1 LKAGLLSGEMTSVT
15 IWPPAAKVQHP
26 ALVLPS
32 SKVMNK
38 TPFCCQ
44 AGDARILPTQIF
56 SHVSPVLTEQSCI
69 LLHMFGVIH
78 VYSGT
83 VLFLRSVSSC
93 VSGTILL
100 QRAVFVRMLS
110 K

>member
-1 LKAGLLSGEMTSVT
+1 MPSCELTIVTWRPSAARLKHTAF
-15 IWPPAAKVQHP
+15 
-26 ALVLPS
+26 VLPS
-32 SKVMNK
+32 SKVINR

-44 AGDARILPTQIF
+44 AGDARILPTQVF
-56 SHVSPVLTEQSCI
+56 SQVSPVLTEQSCI
-69 LLHMFGVIH
+69 SLHMFGVIH

-83 VLFLRSVSSC
+83 ASFLRSVSSC

-100 QRAVFVRMLS
+100 QRAVFLRMLS

>member
-1 LKAGLLSGEMTSVT
+1 MTSVT
-15 IWPPAAKVQHP
+15 ICPPAARVQHP

-32 SKVMNK
+32 SKVINR

-44 AGDARILPTQIF
+44 AGDARILPTQVF
-56 SHVSPVLTEQSCI
+56 SHASPVLTEQSCMS
-69 LLHMFGVIH
+69 LHMFGVIQ
-78 VYSGT
+78 VNAGT

-100 QRAVFVRMLS
+100 QRAVLVRMSS